1 MLVAESICA
10 LMFPFVWQHVYVP
23 ILPASLHHFLDAP
36 VPFIMGLQCS
46 NDSRDTIQI
55 PNEANL
61 CLVDVD
67 EGTVEV
73 PEDLPQFPHK
83 VDFIHELTQLLLKWE
98 VPAGKLDRNL
108 NEHHSQYKYRRRR
121 KCSWSHDSDSGVSST
136 EGSISG
142 SHSSIT
148 SLPPSSVASST
159 SPAQGP
165 PSSSRSHHFDT
176 LHLSP
181 QLRKLQQLHGRPVY
195 MMVMKLMESD
205 GSERTRC

>member
-1 MLVAESICA
+1 M
-10 LMFPFVWQHVYVP
+10 
-23 ILPASLHHFLDAP
+23 
-36 VPFIMGLQCS
+36 
-46 NDSRDTIQI
+46 SR
-55 PNEANL
+55 
-61 CLVDVD
+61 
-67 EGTVEV
+67 
-73 PEDLPQFPHK
+73 
-83 VDFIHELTQLLLKWE
+83 
-98 VPAGKLDRNL
+98 RNL

-165 PSSSRSHHFDT
+165 PSSTRSHHFDT

-181 QLRKLQQLHGRPVY
+181 QLREITAIARKAGEWPWQFWEAEWKVHQPSWMFICLIYFVFVCIVY
-195 MMVMKLMESD
+195 FKFMLL
-205 GSERTRC
+205 